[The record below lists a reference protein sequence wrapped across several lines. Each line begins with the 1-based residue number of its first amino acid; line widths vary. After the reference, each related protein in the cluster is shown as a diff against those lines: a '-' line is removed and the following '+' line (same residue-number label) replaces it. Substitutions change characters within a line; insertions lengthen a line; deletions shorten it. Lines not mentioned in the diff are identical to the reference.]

1 MRVVRDLVS
10 RAEDTFLD
18 RVWVLKTLGKTC
30 SLLFG
35 CWTVC
40 VYEANED
47 SADCVQMGYQ
57 QISKFKTMLRKSVEA

>member
-1 MRVVRDLVS
+1 MRVGRELVS
-10 RAEDTFLD
+10 CAEDTFLD
-18 RVWVLKTLGKTC
+18 RVCVLKTLGKTC

-35 CWTVC
+35 CWTVY

-57 QISKFKTMLRKSVEA
+57 QISKFENNAKKVS